1 MLSLCPRYELSRRQI
16 SDGTLIHIVHE
27 RGPQALHNGV
37 QNANCCAKLLCK
49 MVSCMTVRLHSSGLC
64 VIEYRIDHT

>member
-27 RGPQALHNGV
+27 RGPQALHLS
-37 QNANCCAKLLCK
+37 QLLCK